1 MKKLFLSMAV
11 VLATVFAA
19 SCSNDDAE
27 NSSVTKTEN
36 RKAEQKKE
44 KELLE
49 LKERIAHM
57 NQEWVQRAPAME
69 TRSTSRW
76 KIVGK
81 AVIAGAKIGRRLGS
95 WGAVIVGAAA
105 SAYAIYKTQPKHVAL
120 PPTAEPYEKATIVRV
135 SQTGATGPTDSVGYY
150 HNKLLASIGIDKI
163 VAANYA
169 DIERLV
175 VDAANKLGIAGK
187 QQVQAGLLYGNA
199 DLQFLKNNM
208 GRLNNAASS
217 AEYCTM
223 LRGNLKTVDD
233 AEIGVLEEY
242 MTGLDAIEAARRL
255 EYTRAT
261 VGLISESN
269 LPDDVKNSLA
279 GSVIVGNASANL
291 WQTVYGGH

>member
-1 MKKLFLSMAV
+1 MAV
-11 VLATVFAA
+11 VLAALFAA

-44 KELLE
+44 KELLG

-57 NQEWVQRAPAME
+57 NQEWVQGAPAME
-69 TRSTSRW
+69 TRSISRW

-81 AVIAGAKIGRRLGS
+81 ADIAGAKIGRRLGS

-120 PPTAEPYEKATIVRV
+120 PPTAEPYEEATIVRV

-199 DLQFLKNNM
+199 DLQ
-208 GRLNNAASS
+208 
-217 AEYCTM
+217 YCTM

-279 GSVIVGNASANL
+279 GSVIVGNAGANL
-291 WQTVYGGH
+291 WQAVYGGH